1 MKSKNLRLILIVLT
15 IVIWGIIILRIISYL
30 QKPKIKTSS
39 EQQISFEK
47 NKFEIK
53 DTFQIV
59 ANYKDPFLSKA
70 KTNGSYQNTR
80 SDNSNPGKS
89 SATENTNLKETK
101 KDIIWPGISYNGV
114 IFNPKNQ
121 KQTGILSINNK
132 NMLVMKGNTYEGIFV
147 EMIFQDSIR
156 VIYQKEI
163 KTITK
168 KK

>member
-15 IVIWGIIILRIISYL
+15 IIIWGIIIFRIISYV
-30 QKPKIKTSS
+30 QKPKMKIGSD
-39 EQQISFEK
+39 QQISFEK
-47 NKFEIK
+47 SKFENK

-70 KTNGSYQNTR
+70 KNISSYQNTS
-80 SDNSNPGKS
+80 SDNSNPNKP
-89 SATENTNLKETK
+89 SATETTYLKEIK
-101 KDIIWPGISYNGV
+101 KEVSWPGISYNGV
-114 IFNPKNQ
+114 IFNPKSQ

-132 NMLVMKGNTYEGIFV
+132 NILVMKGNTYENIFI